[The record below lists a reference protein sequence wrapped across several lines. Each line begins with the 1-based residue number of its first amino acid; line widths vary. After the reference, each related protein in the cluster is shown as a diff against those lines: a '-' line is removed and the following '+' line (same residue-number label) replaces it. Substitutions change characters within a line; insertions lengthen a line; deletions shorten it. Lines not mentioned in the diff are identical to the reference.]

1 MLRHRESAG
10 RGLFFHLFFPLFY
23 TIVIGPLGSFLAS
36 SVPRDRTRSS
46 HRIVIPELLPDLYGL
61 VFGLL
66 SPAALNTMLL
76 KISLPTIISLLS
88 SADAFVPRSG
98 LRAPAASSS
107 SSSSSSLYMAGE
119 ALIVQ
124 NKGGGHGELG
134 YQLAKT
140 LQNQE
145 QITSVTILQDDACDD
160 TKEPFK
166 SYAADLPGVKVIKA
180 SLSDESMSADDVNS
194 LLGGDTFEY
203 VWDNASKGPV
213 GSGKAICDA
222 AKGWNPKLF
231 AYVSSAGMYQ
241 PTDDTVFPMAETT
254 PIKESAGQ
262 AQFEAYAA
270 EIGLPLVTFRPQ
282 YIYGPK
288 ANKYSYI
295 DWYFDRICRG
305 EPLPIPGDGTQIVSL
320 TNSEDVAF
328 MLASPLNNETAAV
341 EQRYFNCG
349 TDIQLSYDDVAK
361 LCAQVAGVEDYT
373 IVHYDAAKL
382 GKGTFPFRP
391 ANFYVAPDKI
401 KEYLTYGSAAEH
413 TVRGD
418 LSEFYFENYKARG
431 SLDKDVDFSKDKEIL
446 DAL

>member
-1 MLRHRESAG
+1 MDSLDT
-10 RGLFFHLFFPLFY
+10 
-23 TIVIGPLGSFLAS
+23 TILAFVIDLQFKLISSFL
-36 SVPRDRTRSS
+36 
-46 HRIVIPELLPDLYGL
+46 RIDIAPYQKNM
-61 VFGLL
+61 F
-66 SPAALNTMLL
+66 
-76 KISLPTIISLLS
+76 KISLPLLSLLS
-88 SADAFVPRSG
+88 LAADAFVHSPLPRQSG
-98 LRAPAASSS
+98 ASSA
-107 SSSSSSLYMAGE
+107 SSLQMAGE

-140 LQNQE
+140 LQNVE

-166 SYAADLPGVKVIKA
+166 SYAADLPDVKIIKA
-180 SLSDESMSADDVNS
+180 SLADEDMTADDVNA
-194 LLGGDTFEY
+194 LLGGGTFEY

-222 AKGWNPKLF
+222 AKGWDPKLF
-231 AYVSSAGMYQ
+231 TYVSSAGMYQ
-241 PTDDTVFPMAETT
+241 PTEDTVFPMAETT

-262 AQFEAYAA
+262 ARFEAYAA
-270 EIGLPLVTFRPQ
+270 EIGLPLVSFRPQ

-295 DWYFDRICRG
+295 DWYFDRICKG

-349 TDIQLSYDDVAK
+349 TDIQLSYDNVAM
-361 LCAQVAGVEDYT
+361 LCAQVAGVDDYK
-373 IVHYDAAKL
+373 IVHYDASEL

-391 ANFYVAPDKI
+391 TNFYVAPDMI

-413 TVRGD
+413 TLRED
-418 LSEFYFENYKARG
+418 LPDYFENYKARG
-431 SLDKDVDFSKDKEIL
+431 GLDKDVDFSKDKEIL
-446 DAL
+446 DKL